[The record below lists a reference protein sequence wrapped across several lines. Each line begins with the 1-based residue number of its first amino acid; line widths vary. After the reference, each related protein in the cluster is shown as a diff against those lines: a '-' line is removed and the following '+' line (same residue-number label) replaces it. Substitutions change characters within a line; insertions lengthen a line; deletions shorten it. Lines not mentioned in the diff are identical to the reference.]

1 MTAAVRKTFGL
12 LAGILIYYLVHEGA
26 HLVLA
31 MAFGVF
37 QEVRFLELGVQI
49 AITSREALSDLQ
61 FAAFNVAGAGA
72 SPCHRLFTRFV
83 CRADQPAEGQGGKSG
98 RLLHDDSASA
108 QRSLLPVLA
117 LRFCGRWGHERHRYV
132 RDFRDSGPR
141 GIRRVG
147 AGQSGNRMEVC
158 AACVPGG
165 ICGRRGQKPMTG
177 NADLK
182 GNQTDGWYSVWEEIG
197 WTV

>member
-1 MTAAVRKTFGL
+1 MAFWP
-12 LAGILIYYLVHEGA
+12 GILIYYLVHEGA

-61 FAAFNVAGAGA
+61 FAAFNAAGAGA
-72 SPCHRLFTRFV
+72 SLAIAYLLV
-83 CRADQPAEGQGGKSG
+83 LSAGQDQPAEGQGGKSG
-98 RLLHDDSASA
+98 WLLYDDSASA
-108 QRSLLPVLA
+108 QRSLLPVCA
-117 LRFCGRWGHERHRYV
+117 RGFVGGGDMNGIHYV

-158 AACVPGG
+158 AACVPRR
-165 ICGRRGQKPMTG
+165 ICGRRDRKR
-177 NADLK
+177 
-182 GNQTDGWYSVWEEIG
+182 
-197 WTV
+197 

>member
-12 LAGILIYYLVHEGA
+12 LAGILIYYLIHEGA

-61 FAAFNVAGAGA
+61 FAAFNAAGAGA
-72 SPCHRLFTRFV
+72 SLAIAYLLVLSAGRINR
-83 CRADQPAEGQGGKSG
+83 QGGKSG

-108 QRSLLPVLA
+108 QRSLLPVRA
-117 LRFCGRWGHERHRYV
+117 LWFCGRWGHERHRYV

-165 ICGRRGQKPMTG
+165 ICGHRGQKPMTG
-177 NADLK
+177 NADVK